1 LLPASCYG
9 RCHKL
14 LLPLLLLPLAGASA
28 LAERGVAAEAVGA
41 AAAAEL
47 LEALQSG
54 AAVDDW

>member
-1 LLPASCYG
+1 MV
-9 RCHKL
+9 L
-14 LLPLLLLPLAGASA
+14 LLHVGASA
-28 LAERGVAAEAVGA
+28 LSERGVSPEAVGT